1 MMNFTD
7 RFYTFCML
15 VMLLVL
21 SIVILGSCSTA
32 MIGSDV
38 EPEPGQSLG
47 IVSIPNLR
55 DLGGYK
61 TTDGNTVKRGLVYRS
76 NQLHNISA
84 SDMLLFA
91 NLNLKNVYDLRTAP
105 ERTHLPDEI
114 PVGVNNVWLDVLADD
129 PTSGPAN
136 LIGLLSDPQAAN
148 AELGDGKVEELF
160 KIAYRQFFSLPSAQI
175 GFRELF
181 MSLGEEDQLPAL
193 FHCTTGKDRTGWAAA
208 ALLTLLGVPLET
220 VKEDYL
226 RSNDYILPMYDTFIQ
241 SFIAAGGDPS
251 IPEAILGVKEEYLDA
266 AFDEMQATY
275 GTIERYFSEGLGI
288 SVVQQTA
295 LRNVYLTN

>member
-1 MMNFTD
+1 
-7 RFYTFCML
+7 ML